1 MAVREWTPTPISPST
16 RRPAKVAAMAD
27 DDTLSYCAQQVRT
40 GDNDRFLTALFA
52 PADRREALFALYAF
66 NLEVARVAESVS
78 EPMMGQIRLQWWR
91 DRIAEIYN
99 GEPPRG
105 ADVAQA
111 LSRAVHTF
119 NLPRDS
125 FDAMLEAREQD
136 LLAEP
141 PPTLDDFEVYAE
153 STSGELVSLALHT
166 LGVATEAAHEA
177 GQHIGIAWA
186 IVGHIRAAAY
196 HGRRGKAF
204 LPADLLDEQEMD
216 DLRNGR
222 PSAALVETTQR
233 LAELADEHLTAAR
246 DLASQVPK
254 AALPALLLAP
264 LASAY
269 LHRLHRQ
276 NDNLLSLK
284 LEISRP
290 RRQLVLAW
298 SALRKRF

>member
-1 MAVREWTPTPISPST
+1 
-16 RRPAKVAAMAD
+16 MAD
-27 DDTLSYCAQQVRT
+27 GDALSYCAQQVRA

-99 GEPPRG
+99 GEPPKG

-111 LSRAVHTF
+111 LCRAVRTY

-125 FDAMLEAREQD
+125 FDAVLEAREQD
-136 LLAEP
+136 LSPEP
-141 PPTLDDFEVYAE
+141 PPTLDDFEVYVEA
-153 STSGELVSLALHT
+153 TSGELVSLALHT

-186 IVGHIRAAAY
+186 IVGHLRAATH
-196 HGRRGKAF
+196 HGRRGKIF
-204 LPADLLDEQEMD
+204 LPADLLDGQEMD
-216 DLRNGR
+216 DLRHGR
-222 PSAALVETTQR
+222 FSATLKETTQR
-233 LAELADEHLTAAR
+233 LAELAEDHITAAR
-246 DLASQVPK
+246 DLASQVPH
-254 AALPALLLAP
+254 AALPALLLGP

-269 LHRLHRQ
+269 LRRLHAQ
-276 NDNLLSLK
+276 NDSLSSAE
-284 LEISRP
+284 LEISKP
-290 RRQLVLAW
+290 RRQLLLAW
-298 SALRKRF
+298 SAWRKRF